1 MMICRMRAH
10 RQRQA
15 VPINDRHDFQ
25 AFSTLG
31 RADFRTPALGHR
43 EGRVDKALFFV
54 QHSFVAKLVGN
65 IRQHSTQN
73 FVAAPRLK
81 APMHCFVVRI
91 ALRQHVPLRTGVEN
105 PKNRFKH
112 APCRDRLSSRTAIG
126 NVLLRK
132 MLPDAIPLLVTQP
145 NHPTFI
151 ADRHPFVILR

>member
-1 MMICRMRAH
+1 MR
-10 RQRQA
+10 
-15 VPINDRHDFQ
+15 FL
-25 AFSTLG
+25 T
-31 RADFRTPALGHR
+31 RALMR
-43 EGRVDKALFFV
+43 EII
-54 QHSFVAKLVGN
+54 GN

-73 FVAAPRLK
+73 FIAAPSLK

-91 ALRQHVPLRTGVEN
+91 ALRQHVPLRTRVEN
-105 PKNRFKH
+105 PQNRFKH

-132 MLPDAIPLLVTQP
+132 MIPDALPLLVTQP